1 MQNQERFYVL
11 TGGPGSGKTTL
22 LQALKRTGL
31 ATTPEAGRGIIQ
43 DQTVIH
49 GPALPWKDPALFA
62 ELMLSW
68 EMRNY
73 HLANLETGPVFFDRG
88 MPDLVGYLQLTG
100 LPVPDHFRKAAE
112 NFRYNRKVFILPPWR
127 EIFSGDSE
135 RRQSFDEA
143 QRTYDAMVEAYTNEG
158 YELAIVKPGSV
169 EQRAGF
175 IRAETGLQV

>member
-1 MQNQERFYVL
+1 MQTHERFYVL

-22 LQALKRTGL
+22 LEALKRTGF

-43 DQTVIH
+43 DQSAIN

-73 HLANLETGPVFFDRG
+73 RQASLETGPVFFDRG
-88 MPDLVGYLQLTG
+88 MPDLIGYLKLSG
-100 LPVPDHFRKAAE
+100 LPVPDHFHRAAE
-112 NFRYNRKVFILPPWR
+112 KFRYNRKVFILPPWR

-135 RRQSFDEA
+135 RKQSFDEA
-143 QRTYDAMVEAYTNEG
+143 QRTYDAMIDAYSAQDYALTIVE
-158 YELAIVKPGSV
+158 PGTV

-175 IRAETGLQV
+175 IRAETGL